1 MTHVDEVEHLL
12 RRSREFLET
21 AQYQTSNGFY
31 DLAAFSL
38 EQSLQLF
45 IKAKLIQ
52 NGVEYPRHHGVRT
65 LIEVLIKVL
74 SDDAKTV
81 LKDILDKYLLEFGML
96 EDAYISSR
104 YIIRE
109 FRKEEIERLRKA
121 AEAIIKN
128 VR

>member
-1 MTHVDEVEHLL
+1 M
-12 RRSREFLET
+12 
-21 AQYQTSNGFY
+21 
-31 DLAAFSL
+31 
-38 EQSLQLF
+38 
-45 IKAKLIQ
+45 
-52 NGVEYPRHHGVRT
+52 
-65 LIEVLIKVL
+65 IKVL

-109 FRKEEIERLRKA
+109 FRKDEIERLRKA

>member
-1 MTHVDEVEHLL
+1 MTHVDEVESLL

-21 AQYQTSNGFY
+21 AHYQASNGFY

-45 IKAKLIQ
+45 LKAKLIQ

-65 LIEVLIKVL
+65 LMEILIKVL
-74 SDDAKTV
+74 TDETKTV
-81 LKDILDKYLLEFGML
+81 LKRILDKYLLEFGML

-104 YIIRE
+104 YITRE
-109 FRKEEIERLRKA
+109 FRKEEIEKLK
-121 AEAIIKN
+121 EAVDAVLKN